1 MASPVSA
8 SCSPNF
14 STLECS
20 LADHPVL
27 RNLLSTTPQ
36 HTLNGR
42 EQTTLQVYE
51 AFASHWPSRR
61 RRLVGTLGR
70 VLCPIVCSAFLNS
83 PALCLATTHCT
94 TKLHLSA
101 TLAFRSGH

>member
-14 STLECS
+14 TTLECS

-51 AFASHWPSRR
+51 ALASHWPYRR

-70 VLCPIVCSAFLNS
+70 VLCPIVCTA
-83 PALCLATTHCT
+83 CLQLAGLVPCYDP
-94 TKLHLSA
+94 LHY
-101 TLAFRSGH
+101 